1 MEIEQKRILIVED
14 EAPIAIDLEQRLI
27 GLGYAVPGI
36 ADSAASAIQEIEDKH
51 PDLLLVDIRIRG
63 PIDGIA
69 LAEQVK
75 RRYKLPAIFLTAHE
89 DISTL
94 QRAKETEPFGYLI
107 KPVGTASL
115 LSAIEVALYR
125 HKIDRE
131 LRRQQAWLETTL
143 RSIGDGVLVTG
154 ASGKVAYVN
163 DSALHLLQTDR
174 GACLGQPLEDVF
186 RLRFN
191 ASELPLK
198 YLTEVAAAEAIPV
211 PLPAEVNAL
220 TAAGAKIPVEGSI
233 AASQMDGERFGSVI
247 VFRDITH
254 RQAAE
259 REMREEQKTIAVGR
273 LAAGV
278 SHDLQGMLAT
288 IEQCVSAAEHHWDD
302 ALFAGLREV
311 ADTAASLNG
320 RLRALIRQKGLPLE
334 PLSVAVFIE
343 SQLPELRSAMPSN
356 ISLAANFGDDCAAV
370 RASPEQ
376 LGRVMAEIVTNAAE
390 AMPEGGAITIETSRV
405 EGPHGEGFVRIGVR
419 DNGPGMAP
427 EAVEDIFEP
436 FTTKTDGAKT
446 DGARTGGA
454 GWGLA
459 AAKRAV
465 STLGGL
471 ISADSRPGVGTT
483 IEVLLPD
490 AIAIAPAAGARWPT
504 VLLVE
509 ANESVRRVL
518 HNYLEKHDYNLLEA
532 GDGAEALDMAEVYSE
547 PIDLLVIDISGAP
560 LAAQMKAARPDLK
573 VLFAAEEGKAGPEL
587 RGTGVLSRP
596 ITKGELLQ
604 KVSAALA

>member
-1 MEIEQKRILIVED
+1 MEIEKKRILIVED
-14 EAPIAIDLEQRLI
+14 EALIAIDLEQRLI

-63 PIDGIA
+63 PVDGIA
-69 LAEQVK
+69 LVEQVK
-75 RRYKLPAIFLTAHE
+75 RRYKLPAIFLTAHA
-89 DISTL
+89 DVSTL
-94 QRAKETEPFGYLI
+94 QRAKETEPFGYLV

-131 LRRQQAWLETTL
+131 LRRQQSWLETTL
-143 RSIGDGVLVTG
+143 RSISDGVLVTG
-154 ASGKVAYVN
+154 AAGNVAYVN
-163 DSALHLLQTDR
+163 DAALHLLQTDR
-174 GACLGQPLEDVF
+174 GACLGQPLEDVL

-198 YLTEVAAAEAIPV
+198 YLTEVAAAEAIPL

-220 TAAGAKIPVEGSI
+220 TAAGAKIPVEGTI

-247 VFRDITH
+247 VFRDIAD

-259 REMREEQKTIAVGR
+259 REMREEQKTIALGR

-278 SHDLQGMLAT
+278 SNDLEGMLAT
-288 IEQCVSAAEHHWDD
+288 IEQCVSAAEHHWDG
-302 ALFAGLREV
+302 ALFAGLREI

-370 RASPEQ
+370 RASPDQ
-376 LGRVMAEIVTNAAE
+376 LGRVVAEIVTNAAQ

-419 DNGPGMAP
+419 DNGPGMPP

-436 FTTKTDGAKT
+436 FTTKTGS
-446 DGARTGGA
+446 

-459 AAKRAV
+459 AAKSAV

-471 ISADSRPGVGTT
+471 ISADSRPGVGTM
-483 IEVLLPD
+483 IEVLLPE
-490 AIAIAPAAGARWPT
+490 AIANAPAAGARWPT

-532 GDGAEALDMAEVYSE
+532 GDSAEALDMAEVYSE
-547 PIDLLVIDISGAP
+547 PIDLLVIDISGAA

-573 VLFAAEEGKAGPEL
+573 VLFAAEEGNAGPEL
-587 RGTGVLSRP
+587 RGAGVLSKP